1 MVAPPICQ
9 KPLLEERGW
18 GSIDPVKSES
28 LAPPRCN
35 SESVLAS
42 LKLKD
47 SGETLPWENAVSKNG
62 FCFKLDMA
70 GKANPR
76 TLQTII
82 SRDNATV
89 VNPYPSI
96 GSLAKLDDNLVT
108 GEKYWPEAWMP
119 ATMTAEVT
127 MEGSTRDGITYPCQC
142 IQDRTRLSHLHIR

>member
-1 MVAPPICQ
+1 MIVVPESMMVWKAETAESPSTDMVAPSIFQ
-9 KPLLEERGW
+9 KPWLLEERGW
-18 GSIDPVKSES
+18 FSIEPVRSES

-35 SESVLAS
+35 SELVLAS

-96 GSLAKLDDNLVT
+96 G
-108 GEKYWPEAWMP
+108 
-119 ATMTAEVT
+119 
-127 MEGSTRDGITYPCQC
+127 
-142 IQDRTRLSHLHIR
+142 